1 MFSPNSQDW
10 LIIVVLGQLKV
21 YKLNKDGKEHI
32 IRIIGAGDYGG
43 ENYLFDL
50 ENTSVYGTA
59 LTKTE
64 VYILYKA
71 DFQTLLKLDYK
82 VGQNLLKLNAKKSVA
97 LERPAQLLSYYSHDT
112 KLVAYLEDIYIETYT
127 DK

>member
-1 MFSPNSQDW
+1 M
-10 LIIVVLGQLKV
+10 VVLGQMKV

-50 ENTSVYGTA
+50 QNTTVYGIA

-64 VYILYKA
+64 VCILYKA
-71 DFQTLLKLDYK
+71 DFHKLLK
-82 VGQNLLKLNAKKSVA
+82 
-97 LERPAQLLSYYSHDT
+97 
-112 KLVAYLEDIYIETYT
+112 
-127 DK
+127 